1 VLTNVSKMD
10 LLLQIKIEAQD
21 ALQKIYVEHL
31 NNLILYEDTHQTKL
45 MPGCTK
51 LLLIDDYLTA
61 HHNLLLVKK

>member
-1 VLTNVSKMD
+1 MD

-61 HHNLLLVKK
+61 HHN